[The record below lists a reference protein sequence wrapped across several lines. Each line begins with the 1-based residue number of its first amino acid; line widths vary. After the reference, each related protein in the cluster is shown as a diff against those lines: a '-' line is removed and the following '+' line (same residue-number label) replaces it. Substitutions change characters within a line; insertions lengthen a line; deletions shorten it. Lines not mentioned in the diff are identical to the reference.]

1 MAHDFRARLRRRE
14 TLVGTL
20 LSLPGAASAEIL
32 AGLGF
37 DWLFVDG
44 EHGAIETRE
53 LAGILQAVG
62 HRIPCLARVAEAA
75 GVPIARA
82 LDLGADGVI
91 VPQVNS
97 AQQAAQVV
105 SWARYAPEGSRGV
118 GLGRAQGYGVTLHD
132 HLATAN
138 REVAVVVQAEH
149 ARAVEEI
156 EAIVRVPGVD
166 AVLLGPYDLSASLGR
181 MGETSHP
188 IVVQAIDRVI
198 AACQAVE
205 MPIGCF
211 GMTAAAVQP
220 FIARGCTL
228 VVAGSDALHLAT
240 GATALLRE
248 LRGSL
253 GHAAG

>member
-20 LSLPGAASAEIL
+20 VSLPAAASAEIL
-32 AGLGF
+32 AGVGF
-37 DWLFVDG
+37 DWLFIDG
-44 EHGAIETRE
+44 EHAAIETRE

-62 HRIPCLARVAEAA
+62 HRLPCLVRVAAA
-75 GVPIARA
+75 AEVPVTRA

-91 VPQVNS
+91 VPQVDS
-97 AQQAAQVV
+97 AAQAVQVV
-105 SWARYAPEGSRGV
+105 RWARYPPDGSRGV

-132 HLATAN
+132 YLATAN
-138 REVAVVVQAEH
+138 REVAVVVQAES

-181 MGETSHP
+181 MGEAAHP
-188 IVVQAIDRVI
+188 VVVEAIDRVI
-198 AACQAVE
+198 AACQAAG

-240 GATALLRE
+240 GAAALLRE
-248 LRGSL
+248 LRP
-253 GHAAG
+253 AR